1 MVKNREF
8 VLWLFLFVLIYAVA
22 IPVYGKEFRVQN
34 QGNILG
40 FMDEIRN
47 MEADYIFLENE
58 IFGLMEECD

>member
-8 VLWLFLFVLIYAVA
+8 VLWVFLFVLIYAVA
-22 IPVYGKEFRVQN
+22 IPVYGKESRVQN

-58 IFGLMEECD
+58 IFGLIEECD

>member
-1 MVKNREF
+1 MVKNRKF
-8 VLWLFLFVLIYAVA
+8 MLWIFLFVLIYAVA